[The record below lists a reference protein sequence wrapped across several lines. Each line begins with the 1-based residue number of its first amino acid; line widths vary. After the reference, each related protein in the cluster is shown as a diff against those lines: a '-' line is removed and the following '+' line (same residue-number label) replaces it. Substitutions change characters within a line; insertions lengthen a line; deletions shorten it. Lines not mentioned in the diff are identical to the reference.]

1 MFEAYQQ
8 MRSLFKIGSRFTFV
22 TYMYITEALFV
33 IKNRFLYCNQK
44 TWKDSFVLRSQT
56 KGIIHEITKYVRLYH
71 TVIKQKQN
79 HITDSLIVRHP
90 LM

>member
-8 MRSLFKIGSRFTFV
+8 MRSLFKIGSTSTFV
-22 TYMYITEALFV
+22 TYMYTFV

-44 TWKDSFVLRSQT
+44 TWKNLFVLRSQT
-56 KGIIHEITKYVRLYH
+56 KGIIHEITKHVRLYQ
-71 TVIKQKQN
+71 TIIKQKQN